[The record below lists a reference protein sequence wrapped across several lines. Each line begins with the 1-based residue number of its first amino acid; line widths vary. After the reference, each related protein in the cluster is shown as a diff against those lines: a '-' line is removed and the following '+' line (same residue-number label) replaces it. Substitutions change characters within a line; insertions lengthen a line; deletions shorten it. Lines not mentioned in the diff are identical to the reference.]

1 MLIAL
6 FATASHGQF
15 PTDPNPDSLNIEFVG
30 QINLTGEPV
39 ADRLPDGSDLYV
51 SGDIALMGDFRGIVH
66 IVDISDPTAMREIA
80 QVRTPGPALD
90 IKIAGDLAV
99 IGVQQRSTDFGL
111 IVLDISDP
119 ENPVELSRLFEPG
132 WNGVHNLFLHRDRA
146 YLAHA
151 GSLGMSVVDLTDP
164 RAPVV
169 SGFWLHQDGFSNVVH
184 DVFIQ
189 DDLAF
194 ISDIASDSG
203 GLVILDLQDPD
214 NPLTLSSLP
223 FAEGL
228 HSAWAVGNYVYCN
241 QEFGGWQRRLYV
253 VDITNP
259 RQPKIVHSFG
269 VRPPPS
275 DAFIGPHN
283 PIVRDGLLYYAYY
296 DGGVRVFDLL
306 DPTRPMEIGYHSY
319 PGFAWSAQPH
329 DDGLFYIADSSVG
342 IEAFRFHE
350 PAFAIRT
357 VATAPPIAVR
367 SRHQSVEL
375 KVSAVPSPRG
385 ISGAI
390 DQVSARLSGDDSAP
404 EQKLIAE
411 GGFFTG
417 TLPIPA
423 DLPTGRYHLQ
433 LELTDDRGR
442 VYPFEQIYDLY
453 PERDLEIFKG
463 ALAEDWRLVGNISGN
478 ADIFDRRQSL
488 SLPERFRATFEPDVP
503 FDPTGYRALRFFFH
517 PGTAEDFATNAL
529 AIGVAGHTVRLSFS
543 GGDSLAVSL
552 ADKRWQTV
560 EIPFAALGIEI
571 TDPPPELHAVL
582 ISGNL
587 QGTAHI
593 ADLALVAAIPPPI
606 TAVREQREDPRP
618 ANFALAQNFP
628 NPFNAAT
635 TIRFALAD
643 RAQIELSLYN
653 LRGQRI
659 ATLATGERSAGLYS
673 FAWDGRDD
681 NGHVL
686 ASGVYLYRLRAG
698 QRTETRKLTLL
709 R

>member
-1 MLIAL
+1 LLIAL

-15 PTDPNPDSLNIEFVG
+15 PTDPDPDSLNIEFVG

-259 RQPKIVHSFG
+259 RQPEIVHSFG
-269 VRPPPS
+269 VRHPPP
-275 DAFIGPHN
+275 
-283 PIVRDGLLYYAYY
+283 
-296 DGGVRVFDLL
+296 
-306 DPTRPMEIGYHSY
+306 TR
-319 PGFAWSAQPH
+319 
-329 DDGLFYIADSSVG
+329 L
-342 IEAFRFHE
+342 
-350 PAFAIRT
+350 
-357 VATAPPIAVR
+357 
-367 SRHQSVEL
+367 
-375 KVSAVPSPRG
+375 
-385 ISGAI
+385 
-390 DQVSARLSGDDSAP
+390 SAR
-404 EQKLIAE
+404 
-411 GGFFTG
+411 
-417 TLPIPA
+417 
-423 DLPTGRYHLQ
+423 
-433 LELTDDRGR
+433 
-442 VYPFEQIYDLY
+442 
-453 PERDLEIFKG
+453 
-463 ALAEDWRLVGNISGN
+463 
-478 ADIFDRRQSL
+478 
-488 SLPERFRATFEPDVP
+488 
-503 FDPTGYRALRFFFH
+503 
-517 PGTAEDFATNAL
+517 
-529 AIGVAGHTVRLSFS
+529 
-543 GGDSLAVSL
+543 
-552 ADKRWQTV
+552 
-560 EIPFAALGIEI
+560 
-571 TDPPPELHAVL
+571 
-582 ISGNL
+582 
-587 QGTAHI
+587 
-593 ADLALVAAIPPPI
+593 
-606 TAVREQREDPRP
+606 
-618 ANFALAQNFP
+618 
-628 NPFNAAT
+628 
-635 TIRFALAD
+635 TIR
-643 RAQIELSLYN
+643 
-653 LRGQRI
+653 
-659 ATLATGERSAGLYS
+659 
-673 FAWDGRDD
+673 
-681 NGHVL
+681 
-686 ASGVYLYRLRAG
+686 
-698 QRTETRKLTLL
+698 
-709 R
+709 